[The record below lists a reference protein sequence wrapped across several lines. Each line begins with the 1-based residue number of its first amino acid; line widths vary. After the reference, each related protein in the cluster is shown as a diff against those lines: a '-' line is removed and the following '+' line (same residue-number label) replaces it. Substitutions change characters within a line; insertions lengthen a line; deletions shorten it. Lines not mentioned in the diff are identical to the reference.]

1 MVVIHPS
8 IINTFDLT
16 VKDFTFVGSLEQDL
30 QDFNWIEIFC
40 SATADL
46 HLVRGRSTLLSSC
59 SFQLDHTSSKSY
71 GCAFLSVVATLL
83 GEEPRISRLS
93 SCSIRLDNISSKT
106 DGCTLSPDCSYFE
119 KDFRLVDSCKKKKG
133 FHIRLVGD
141 ESQEVRGHERQFLE
155 GANVGLHDCEG
166 SDRPNRE

>member
-59 SFQLDHTSSKSY
+59 AFHRGRTLGKLV
-71 GCAFLSVVATLL
+71 GCTFLLIVATL
-83 GEEPRISRLS
+83 
-93 SCSIRLDNISSKT
+93 SKT
-106 DGCTLSPDCSYFE
+106 FD
-119 KDFRLVDSCKKKKG
+119 
-133 FHIRLVGD
+133 
-141 ESQEVRGHERQFLE
+141 
-155 GANVGLHDCEG
+155 
-166 SDRPNRE
+166 